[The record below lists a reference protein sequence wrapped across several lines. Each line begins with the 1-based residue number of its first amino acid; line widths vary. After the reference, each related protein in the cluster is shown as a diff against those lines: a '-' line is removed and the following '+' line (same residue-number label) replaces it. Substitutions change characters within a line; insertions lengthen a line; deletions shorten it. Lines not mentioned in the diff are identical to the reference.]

1 MATLRRARLNPGAL
15 RDNRTGA
22 TSVGARVARMSIAR
36 DPNVVPLDRAELIEI
51 SGADALAFAH
61 AQFASDVAGLD
72 IGKWQW
78 SAWLN
83 AQGRTRSVFALLR
96 TAADDLLIWL
106 PLGGA
111 APMRD
116 ALARFVLRAK
126 VRIALREGWSLCR
139 LDEPGL
145 DGGSRQI
152 VDRHGGFAFGQPG
165 PQKRTAWLGPA
176 PAGDFD
182 PAGLAAWRL
191 ADIAAGLPWLDVA
204 TRDEFVPQA
213 LGLERIEAVRF
224 DKGCYPGQEI
234 AARLHFRGGAKQR
247 LYRVTLPGD
256 VPEPGG
262 TAITAGGARV
272 GTVLYGASLS
282 DARHQALAVLVES
295 ARDASLESAN
305 GHTVEHVESV
315 Y

>member
-1 MATLRRARLNPGAL
+1 
-15 RDNRTGA
+15 
-22 TSVGARVARMSIAR
+22 MSIAR
-36 DPNVVPLDRAELIEI
+36 DPNVVPLDRAELIEL
-51 SGADALAFAH
+51 SGADAPAFAH
-61 AQFASDVAGLD
+61 AQFASDVAGLEV
-72 IGKWQW
+72 GKWQW

-96 TAADDLLIWL
+96 IAADDLLIWL

-111 APMRD
+111 AVMRD

-126 VRIALREGWSLCR
+126 VRIGLREGWSLCR
-139 LDEPGL
+139 LEESGID
-145 DGGSRQI
+145 DGSRRI
-152 VDRHGGFAFGQPG
+152 IDREGGVAFAQPG
-165 PQKRTAWLGPA
+165 PQARSAWVGPA
-176 PAGDFD
+176 PAGGFD
-182 PAGLAAWRL
+182 PAELVAWRL
-191 ADIAAGLPWLDVA
+191 ADIAAGLPWLDAA

-247 LYRVTLPGD
+247 LYRLTLPGD
-256 VPEPGG
+256 APESTG
-262 TAITAGGARV
+262 TAITAAGARV
-272 GTVLYGASLS
+272 GTVLYGAPSS
-282 DARHQALAVLVES
+282 ETKHQTLAVLVES

-305 GHTVEHVESV
+305 GHVVECIESV

>member
-1 MATLRRARLNPGAL
+1 
-15 RDNRTGA
+15 
-22 TSVGARVARMSIAR
+22 MSIVR
-36 DPNVVPLDRAELIEI
+36 DPNVVPLDRAELIELA
-51 SGADALAFAH
+51 GADALAFAH

-72 IGKWQW
+72 VGKWQW
-78 SAWLN
+78 SAWLD

-96 TAADDLLIWL
+96 IATDDLLIWL

-111 APMRD
+111 ASMLD

-152 VDRHGGFAFGQPG
+152 VSRHGGFVFAQPG
-165 PQKRTAWLGPA
+165 PQERTAWLGPA
-176 PAGDFD
+176 PIGDFD

-204 TRDEFVPQA
+204 TRNEFVPQA

-247 LYRVTLPGD
+247 LYRLTLPGD
-256 VPEPGG
+256 MPEPAG
-262 TAITAGGARV
+262 TAITAGRVRV
-272 GTVLYGASLS
+272 GTVLYGAPLS
-282 DARHQALAVLVES
+282 ETRHQALAVLVET
-295 ARDASLESAN
+295 ARDASLESAS
-305 GHTVEHVESV
+305 GRIVEHIESA

>member
-1 MATLRRARLNPGAL
+1 
-15 RDNRTGA
+15 
-22 TSVGARVARMSIAR
+22 MSIAR
-36 DPNVVPLDRAELIEI
+36 DPNVVPLDRAELIEL

-72 IGKWQW
+72 IGNWQW

-83 AQGRTRSVFALLR
+83 AQGRTRSVFVLLR
-96 TAADDLLIWL
+96 IAADDLLIWL
-106 PLGGA
+106 PLGDA
-111 APMRD
+111 ASMRD

-126 VRIALREGWSLCR
+126 VRIAPREGWSLCR

-145 DGGSRQI
+145 DDGSRRI
-152 VDRHGGFAFGQPG
+152 VDRDGGYSFAQPG
-165 PQKRTAWLGPA
+165 PQKRAAWLGPA
-176 PAGDFD
+176 PAGGTD
-182 PAGLAAWRL
+182 PAALAAWRL
-191 ADIAAGLPWLDVA
+191 ADIGAGLPWLDPA

-213 LGLERIEAVRF
+213 LGLERIDAVRF

-247 LYRVTLPGD
+247 LYRLTLPGNM
-256 VPEPGG
+256 PESAGA
-262 TAITAGGARV
+262 AITAGGARV
-272 GTVLYGASLS
+272 GTVLYSAPLS
-282 DARHQALAVLVES
+282 ETAYQALAVLVES

-305 GHTVEHVESV
+305 GHVVERIESV

>member
-1 MATLRRARLNPGAL
+1 
-15 RDNRTGA
+15 
-22 TSVGARVARMSIAR
+22 MSIAR
-36 DPNVVPLDRAELIEI
+36 DPNVVPLDRAELIEL

-72 IGKWQW
+72 VGKWQW

-96 TAADDLLIWL
+96 IAADDLLIWL

-111 APMRD
+111 ASMRD

-126 VRIALREGWSLCR
+126 VRIGLREGWSLCR
-139 LDEPGL
+139 LDEPGVDDGSRRIVDG
-145 DGGSRQI
+145 DGGY
-152 VDRHGGFAFGQPG
+152 ALAQPG
-165 PQKRTAWLGPA
+165 PQRRTAWLGHA
-176 PAGDFD
+176 PIGDFD
-182 PAGLAAWRL
+182 RGGLVAWRL
-191 ADIAAGLPWLDVA
+191 ADIAAGLPWLDVS

-247 LYRVTLPGD
+247 LYRLTLRGGI
-256 VPEPGG
+256 PEPSA
-262 TAITAGGARV
+262 TAIMAGDARV
-272 GTVLYGASLS
+272 GTLLYGAPLS
-282 DARHQALAVLVES
+282 ETTHQALAVLVES

-305 GHTVEHVESV
+305 GRIVERIKSV

>member
-1 MATLRRARLNPGAL
+1 
-15 RDNRTGA
+15 
-22 TSVGARVARMSIAR
+22 MSIAR
-36 DPNVVPLDRAELIEI
+36 DPNVVPLDRAGLIDL

-61 AQFASDVAGLD
+61 AQFASDVAGL
-72 IGKWQW
+72 GVGNWQW

-96 TAADDLLIWL
+96 IAADDLLIWS

-111 APMRD
+111 ASMRD

-126 VRIALREGWSLCR
+126 VRIGLREGWSLCR
-139 LDEPGL
+139 LAESGL
-145 DGGSRQI
+145 DHGSRRI
-152 VDRHGGFAFGQPG
+152 VDRDGGYAFVQPG
-165 PQKRTAWLGPA
+165 LQERTAWLGPA
-176 PAGDFD
+176 PPGDGD
-182 PAGLAAWRL
+182 PNALAAWRL

-247 LYRVTLPGD
+247 LFRLTLPGD
-256 VPEPGG
+256 RPESAG
-262 TAITAGGARV
+262 TAITARGARV
-272 GTVLYGASLS
+272 GTVLYGARSTETT
-282 DARHQALAVLVES
+282 HQALAVLVES
-295 ARDASLESAN
+295 ARDAPLESAD
-305 GHTVEHVESV
+305 GHIVERIESLS
-315 Y
+315 